1 MVVFWLCSTREKP
14 NEINGLRRY
23 LTLWRGSVQWEARP
37 PDEPGAH
44 QLYKDRYH
52 GEVSSHRD

>member
-14 NEINGLRRY
+14 NKINGLRRY

-44 QLYKDRYH
+44 QLSEELNH
-52 GEVSSHRD
+52 GEVYYYRD